1 MNAKSRFL
9 ATTLAYVL
17 IATLYGC
24 SKSTKEAEALPE
36 LISAVNFPFIKNDT
50 IYSFNPETGDSEALA
65 TAETGLILALDTDE
79 SNKETD
85 DEDNEFFAH
94 SIEAE
99 YFVYANKQTLHI
111 YDINTR
117 KDHQIYDFKN
127 DISFDPESQKIT
139 TKTNNYICDIQKIVT
154 WDEDTRL
161 SKIVLYKDEL
171 GVYVKT
177 SNLSDCSDPTGIY
190 NYWQIIIKTMDETFT
205 IRRNTLLTHTHI
217 NRHFH
222 DHDDENYPLAA
233 SHKHEHT
240 LKKGEPDKNGEEF
253 DPNDHD
259 HKHEHDH
266 DFLFEDTHPHDFLSK
281 EEVDA
286 VHNDLR
292 NQKIIFETH
301 PLFIGKKTTL
311 ESIDE
316 ALMYSGKPVI
326 DTANRRFG
334 YLGFNTTDSALKFYS
349 VDTEDPDLKKTF
361 LWELSNENLDL
372 IDNAPINSKLSDLE
386 KLTPKYNRSSIFKY
400 ADKNILI
407 TTTTKLIYFTLQE
420 LFDDDE
426 SEARE
431 ARISSPLFV
440 SEVLNPA
447 LSKRIKYNN
456 TNKKLTITEDKDVWG
471 ISFEDNDASAATLI
485 KRFNEP
491 FLSEITSTY
500 LTENIVIEKNFID
513 QDIKQESIILLE
525 ELGLENRT
533 VLSKTFD
540 TISTIHF
547 NNQVLINV
555 SDSNFQMR
563 SAEFFSNNLGST
575 LSFDKTIWSRD
586 TVDYRNNKQQ
596 DTVSLINS
604 VISYNEANTI
614 AEPSL
619 YLFDKNNTDGQG
631 EEFGN
636 MLQDI
641 SAVNTVVIF
650 TDLYGMVEVENADSS
665 ISTYFFSNQKSS
677 FNFDNEYK
685 TMKALQ

>member
-334 YLGFNTTDSALKFYS
+334 YLGFNTTDS
-349 VDTEDPDLKKTF
+349 
-361 LWELSNENLDL
+361 
-372 IDNAPINSKLSDLE
+372 
-386 KLTPKYNRSSIFKY
+386 
-400 ADKNILI
+400 
-407 TTTTKLIYFTLQE
+407 
-420 LFDDDE
+420 
-426 SEARE
+426 
-431 ARISSPLFV
+431 
-440 SEVLNPA
+440 
-447 LSKRIKYNN
+447 
-456 TNKKLTITEDKDVWG
+456 
-471 ISFEDNDASAATLI
+471 
-485 KRFNEP
+485 
-491 FLSEITSTY
+491 
-500 LTENIVIEKNFID
+500 
-513 QDIKQESIILLE
+513 
-525 ELGLENRT
+525 
-533 VLSKTFD
+533 
-540 TISTIHF
+540 
-547 NNQVLINV
+547 
-555 SDSNFQMR
+555 
-563 SAEFFSNNLGST
+563 
-575 LSFDKTIWSRD
+575 
-586 TVDYRNNKQQ
+586 
-596 DTVSLINS
+596 
-604 VISYNEANTI
+604 
-614 AEPSL
+614 
-619 YLFDKNNTDGQG
+619 
-631 EEFGN
+631 
-636 MLQDI
+636 
-641 SAVNTVVIF
+641 
-650 TDLYGMVEVENADSS
+650 
-665 ISTYFFSNQKSS
+665 
-677 FNFDNEYK
+677 
-685 TMKALQ
+685 